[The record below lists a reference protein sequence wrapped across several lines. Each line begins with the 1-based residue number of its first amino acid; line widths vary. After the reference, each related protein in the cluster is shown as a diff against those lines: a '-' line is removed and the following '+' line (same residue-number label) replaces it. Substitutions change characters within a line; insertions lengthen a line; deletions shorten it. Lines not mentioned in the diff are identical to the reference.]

1 MRFKVIGSMLLVT
14 AGVLLFYK
22 APMGGPL
29 VAVLSGGMV
38 VFGLL
43 GLGRAASSK
52 D

>member
-1 MRFKVIGSMLLVT
+1 MRLKVIGPVLMIV

-29 VAVLSGGMV
+29 VAVLSGGLV

-43 GLGRAASSK
+43 GLGRAASS
-52 D
+52 